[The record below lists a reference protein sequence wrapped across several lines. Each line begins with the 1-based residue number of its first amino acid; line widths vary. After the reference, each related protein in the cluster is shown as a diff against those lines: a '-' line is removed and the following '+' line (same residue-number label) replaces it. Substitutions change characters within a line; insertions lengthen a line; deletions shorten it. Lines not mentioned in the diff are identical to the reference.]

1 MHGTRCVVAAF
12 EPTASQNSRCFLSLA
27 LPSSG
32 RRVPCQQCPLRALPI
47 FRPFEPKELSFVS
60 SFKTGELV
68 ADTGTT
74 ILSEGAHSAHLYTVL
89 SGWAFRYK
97 TLQDGRRQILNYM
110 VPGDLLGIQ
119 GSVIGEMEHSVEALS
134 PLVLCVFQR
143 DRLNEMF
150 VEHPGLAFDIT
161 WLAAREE
168 RMLDD
173 HLLSLGRR
181 SAMERAAYLLAFLYH
196 RAVAVGV
203 APGKSLQI
211 PITQM
216 HVADTLGLSIV
227 HTNKT
232 LRKLAD
238 RKLIRW
244 LDRSCEILDVDGLMD
259 VADWEGP
266 QEERRPL
273 I

>member
-1 MHGTRCVVAAF
+1 MPSFREF
-12 EPTASQNSRCFLSLA
+12 EPQE
-27 LPSSG
+27 
-32 RRVPCQQCPLRALPI
+32 LR
-47 FRPFEPKELSFVS
+47 FVS

-68 ADTGTT
+68 AETGTT
-74 ILSEGAHSAHLYTVL
+74 LLSEGSHSAHLYTVL

-97 TLQDGRRQILNYM
+97 ALPDGRRQILNYM
-110 VPGDLLGIQ
+110 LPGDLVGLQ
-119 GSVIGEMEHSVEALS
+119 GSVIGEMQHSVEALS
-134 PLVLCVFQR
+134 PMVLCVFQR
-143 DRLNEMF
+143 NRLSDLFRN
-150 VEHPGLAFDIT
+150 HPGLGFDIT
-161 WLAAREE
+161 WLAAQEE

-181 SAMERAAYLLAFLYH
+181 TATERAAYLIAFLHH
-196 RAVAVGV
+196 RAASVGL
-203 APGKSLQI
+203 AASKNLYL

-238 RKLIRW
+238 RGLIRW
-244 LDRSCEILDVDGLMD
+244 LDRSCEVLDPKGLQEL
-259 VADWEGP
+259 AGWEVP
-266 QEERRPL
+266 PERKRPL